1 MTCQNCGCPQGAL
14 IQDGRSVHIQ
24 LAAGYGEKRPRKSTV
39 WVCSDECA
47 IQAMGIS
54 KYGPAT
60 FRWPVTLAQ
69 ARPIMK
75 RELAKQD

>member
-1 MTCQNCGCPQGAL
+1 L
-14 IQDGRSVHIQ
+14 IQDGRSVQIQ